1 MKIINSHS
9 ETVVCPPE
17 EELEVIRHS
26 AAHIMAQA
34 IQHLWPEADF
44 AFGPATDKGFY
55 YDVDLGDTKLTDEDL
70 QRIEDE
76 MRKIVKENLPFKSF
90 ILPREQSINSSTSM
104 TSTRTKRSAS
114 SSRATTSTCAR
125 VPTSPTLRP

>member
-55 YDVDLGDTKLTDEDL
+55 YDVDLGETKLTDEDL

-90 ILPREQSINSSTSM
+90 RGRRDQLLPAGRLH
-104 TSTRTKRSAS
+104 RH
-114 SSRATTSTCAR
+114 
-125 VPTSPTLRP
+125 VHGSPHHLH

>member
-34 IQHLWPEADF
+34 IQRLWPEADF

-55 YDVDLGDTKLTDEDL
+55 YDVDLGETKLTGRDQADGRRPAAHRRRDAEDRQGEPPVQVL
-70 QRIEDE
+70 H
-76 MRKIVKENLPFKSF
+76 P
-90 ILPREQSINSSTSM
+90 
-104 TSTRTKRSAS
+104 A
-114 SSRATTSTCAR
+114 AR
-125 VPTSPTLRP
+125 